1 MEAAALDPPA
11 RLEALFRKIHT
22 TRMHDVPIV
31 NPALQVEC
39 VDFRRWDGRWL
50 GVLVTP
56 WCMNL
61 VLLADEPAA
70 WRAARERETLDYLF
84 PAGNFSF
91 IGTVE
96 PGFGDFQMCSLFSPM
111 FEFGE
116 HEVARAT
123 AAAALDALFTPPQS
137 EPAVAPVDDEPP
149 VPPDE
154 APASRSKRDFL
165 RGHWSSAAKP

>member
-1 MEAAALDPPA
+1 MDPVALDPPA
-11 RLEALFRKIHT
+11 RLEALFRTIHA
-22 TRMHDVPIV
+22 TRMNDVPIV

-39 VDFRRWDGRWL
+39 LGFRRWEGRWL

-70 WRAARERETLDYLF
+70 WRPAREREALDYLL

-111 FEFGE
+111 FEFRE

-123 AAAALDALFTPPQS
+123 ALAALEALFTPPPTA
-137 EPAVAPVDDEPP
+137 PAATAEGEEPP
-149 VPPDE
+149 PAEE

-165 RGHWSSAAKP
+165 RGRWSART